1 MMNLKGNPFY
11 LTDEDIDWVFVTLSS
26 MTVQEKLGQLFCL
39 HGMHKDKE
47 LLKETINTFQ
57 PGGFM
62 FRPDKGE
69 TIQDVH
75 RFLQEQS
82 AIPLLLAANL
92 ESGGKGIALDGTAVA
107 NPMQTAA
114 TGNTEIAHK
123 LGEIASKEGR
133 AVGCNWSFAPVVDI
147 DINFR
152 NPITNIRTF
161 GSDISAV
168 TKMGIAY
175 VQALQE
181 NGLAATAK
189 HFPGDGVDERDQHL
203 VTSVNSLSV
212 EEWDRTF
219 GIVYKE
225 LIEAGTKTIMA
236 GHIMLPHYSRKLRP
250 DIKEE
255 EIMPATL
262 SKELLQNLLREQ
274 LQFNGV
280 IVSDSTMMAGFS
292 MAKNREEAIPL
303 TIEAGCDVLL
313 FNRDV
318 QEDFEFMMKGLEN
331 GQLTM
336 KRVEEAATRV
346 LALKASLGLHK
357 KETAA
362 LIPRQEELK
371 VLGCQEH
378 KQWASIA
385 ADESITLVK
394 DTKQLL
400 PISAD
405 QYRRVLLISVEDIKS
420 QLKGEGFYSESYA
433 ERFADKL
440 KTNGFEVVR
449 FDPNQNP
456 GAAFITPTY
465 TIKEQFD
472 LVIYLANLPSANLK
486 PTLRL
491 QWSPLFAGDLPWFIQ
506 EVPTIFISLANPY
519 HLFDIPRVPVMI
531 NCYYAN
537 ENIIDYLYKKLTG
550 ESEFKGKSPV
560 DPFCGCW
567 DTRF

>member
-1 MMNLKGNPFY
+1 MMNLRENPFY
-11 LTDEDIDWVFVTLSS
+11 LTDQDIAWVNETLSS
-26 MTVQEKLGQLFCL
+26 MTTEEKVGQLFCL
-39 HGMHKDKE
+39 HGMEKDEKR
-47 LLKETINTFQ
+47 LKEILEKFK

-62 FRPDKGE
+62 FRPDKG
-69 TIQDVH
+69 TAIQEVH

-92 ESGGKGIALDGTAVA
+92 EAGGNGIALDGTAIA

-114 TGNTEIAHK
+114 TGNTEIAYK
-123 LGEIASKEGR
+123 LGEIAAKEGS

-161 GSDISAV
+161 GSDVSTII
-168 TKMGIAY
+168 KMSKEY

-181 NGLAATAK
+181 NGLAASIK
-189 HFPGDGVDERDQHL
+189 HFPGDGVDERDHHL

-212 EEWDRTF
+212 EEWDRTY
-219 GIVYKE
+219 GIIFKE
-225 LIEAGTKTIMA
+225 LIEAGTKTIMP

-262 SKELLQNLLREQ
+262 SKELLQDLLREQ

-280 IVSDSTMMAGFS
+280 IVSDSTMMAGFA
-292 MAKNREEAIPL
+292 MAKSREEAVPL
-303 TIEAGCDVLL
+303 TIEAGCDVFL
-313 FNRDV
+313 FNRDI

-331 GQLTM
+331 GLLTM
-336 KRVEEAATRV
+336 ERVEEAVTRV

-357 KETAA
+357 KEATE
-362 LIPRQEELK
+362 LIPREEELK

-378 KQWASIA
+378 KEWASIA

-405 QYRRVLLISVEDIKS
+405 QYRRVLLIPVENINS
-420 QLKGEGFYSESYA
+420 QLKAEGFYSKSWTES
-433 ERFADKL
+433 FADKL
-440 KTNGFEVVR
+440 RTNGFEVVL
-449 FDPNQNP
+449 FDPNQNF
-456 GAAFITPTY
+456 GASFTAPTY

-472 LVIYLANLPSANLK
+472 LVIYLANLPTASVK

-491 QWSPLFAGDLPWFIQ
+491 QWSPKLAGDLPWFIQ

-531 NCYYAN
+531 NCYHAN

>member
-1 MMNLKGNPFY
+1 M
-11 LTDEDIDWVFVTLSS
+11 TDQDIEWVNKTLSS
-26 MTVQEKLGQLFCL
+26 MTTEEKVGQLFCL
-39 HGMHKDKE
+39 HVMHKDEKI
-47 LLKETINTFQ
+47 LKEILEKFK

-62 FRPDKGE
+62 FRPDKGK
-69 TIQDVH
+69 TIQEVH

-82 AIPLLLAANL
+82 SIPLLLAANL

-107 NPMQTAA
+107 NPMQAAA

-123 LGEIASKEGR
+123 LGEIASKEGG

-147 DINFR
+147 DMNFR

-168 TKMGIAY
+168 TKMGKAY

-181 NGLAATAK
+181 KGLAATAK

-203 VTSVNSLSV
+203 VTAVNSLSV

-280 IVSDSTMMAGFS
+280 IVTDSTMMAGFS

-303 TIEAGCDVLL
+303 TIAAGCDVLL

-331 GQLTM
+331 GLLTM
-336 KRVEEAATRV
+336 ERVEEAATRV

-357 KETAA
+357 KEPAA
-362 LIPRQEELK
+362 LIPRQEELE

-405 QYRRVLLISVEDIKS
+405 LYRRVLLIPVEDINS
-420 QLKGEGFYSESYA
+420 QLKGEGFYTESYT

-440 KTNGFEVVR
+440 QTNGFEVVL
-449 FDPNQNP
+449 FEPKKF
-456 GAAFITPTY
+456 GASFTEPSY

-472 LVIYLANLPSANLK
+472 LVIYLANIPSANLK

-491 QWSPLFAGDLPWFIQ
+491 QWSPLFAGDIPWFIQ

-531 NCYYAN
+531 NCYHAN
-537 ENIIDYLYKKLTG
+537 ENTIDYLYKKLTG

>member
-1 MMNLKGNPFY
+1 MNLKGNPFY
-11 LTDEDIDWVFVTLSS
+11 LTDEDIDWVKATLSS
-26 MTVQEKLGQLFCL
+26 MTVQEKVGQLFCL
-39 HGMHKDKE
+39 HGTYKDKE
-47 LLKETINTFQ
+47 LLKETLDTYK

-75 RFLQEQS
+75 RFLQDQS

-92 ESGGKGIALDGTAVA
+92 EAGGNGIALDGTAVA
-107 NPMQTAA
+107 NPMQAAA
-114 TGNTEIAHK
+114 TGNTEIAYR
-123 LGEIASKEGR
+123 LGEIAAKEGS

-161 GSDISAV
+161 GSDVSTII
-168 TKMGIAY
+168 KMSKAY

-181 NGLAATAK
+181 NGLAASIK
-189 HFPGDGVDERDQHL
+189 HFPGDGVDERDHHL

-212 EEWDRTF
+212 EEWDRTY
-219 GIVYKE
+219 GIIYKE
-225 LIEAGTKTIMA
+225 LIEAGTKTIMP

-250 DIKEE
+250 DIKED

-262 SKELLQNLLREQ
+262 SKELLQDLLREQ

-280 IVSDSTMMAGFS
+280 IVSDSTMMAGFA
-292 MAKNREEAIPL
+292 MAKNREEAVPL
-303 TIEAGCDVLL
+303 TIEAGCDVFL
-313 FNRDV
+313 FNRDI
-318 QEDFEFMMKGLEN
+318 QEDFKFMMKGLEN
-331 GQLTM
+331 GLLTIE
-336 KRVEEAATRV
+336 RVEEAATRV

-357 KETAA
+357 KEAA
-362 LIPRQEELK
+362 SIVPREEELK
-371 VLGCQEH
+371 VLSCQEH
-378 KQWASIA
+378 KKWASIA

-400 PISAD
+400 PISAN
-405 QYRRVLLISVEDIKS
+405 QYRRVLLIPVEGINS
-420 QLKGEGFYSESYA
+420 QLKAEGFYSKSYTES
-433 ERFADKL
+433 FADKL
-440 KTNGFEVVR
+440 RTNGFEVVL
-449 FDPNQNP
+449 FNPNQNF
-456 GAAFITPTY
+456 GASFTAPTY
-465 TIKEQFD
+465 TIKEQFN
-472 LVIYLANLPSANLK
+472 LVIYLANLSAAMLK

-491 QWSPLFAGDLPWFIQ
+491 QWSPLLAGDLPWFIQ

-531 NCYYAN
+531 NCYHAN
-537 ENIIDYLYKKLTG
+537 ENIIHYLYKKLTG